1 MEFWYVEV
9 ICPTS
14 KSQGCLRESVLRGSP
29 SPSTHLAI
37 PDYYGAL
44 VIPSWDFFLNQP
56 LRFLDIMCVLHGLVT
71 PLPRVPPM
79 ITSCECWKRCGARC
93 SNQRDHFLSRGKS
106 SPNSFDGDNDDN
118 DIIEIKV
125 VRGRRND
132 ERGQD
137 IHKKCSPKV
146 NNDAL

>member
-1 MEFWYVEV
+1 MSN
-9 ICPTS
+9 IQITR
-14 KSQGCLRESVLRGSP
+14 L
-29 SPSTHLAI
+29 LAGKCTLGVTLTLHPFGNTGI
-37 PDYYGAL
+37 L
-44 VIPSWDFFLNQP
+44 WSSSFPSWDFFLNQP

-106 SPNSFDGDNDDN
+106 SPNSLDGDNDDN
-118 DIIEIKV
+118 DIIEVKV

-132 ERGQD
+132 DRGQD

-146 NNDAL
+146 NNNAF